1 MARQVRTTVKPARQ
15 SRQDRRDAQNQKSKL
30 LTVRNI
36 DAKTD
41 AQDDFL
47 DSYAQ
52 GFNIVGVGSAGTGK
66 SFLSLYLALKEVES
80 NRKQRVIIVRSAV
93 PTREQGFL
101 KGTLEEKE
109 AVYEL
114 PYKDIVNDICGNGT
128 SYDALKKHDK
138 IQFITSSYVR
148 GLTFDNAVIVVD
160 EFQSMHQE
168 ELYSVLTRVGE
179 NSRVIVIGDTKQC
192 DLNPRRE
199 ESGFDWFMKIC
210 KKMKDQFEIVEFKPQ
225 DIVRSGFVKSLI
237 IANESL

>member
-1 MARQVRTTVKPARQ
+1 MTRQTRTTKPSRIARNE
-15 SRQDRRDAQNQKSKL
+15 RRNPEQARSKL

-36 DAKTD
+36 QPKTD
-41 AQDDFL
+41 AQEDFL
-47 DSYAQ
+47 DAFAQ

-80 NRKQRVIIVRSAV
+80 GRKQKVIIVRSAV

-114 PYKDIVNDICGNGT
+114 PYKDIVNDLCASGT
-128 SYDALKKHDK
+128 SYESLKKHDK

-179 NSRVIVIGDTKQC
+179 NSKVIVIGDTKQC

-199 ESGFDWFMKIC
+199 ESGFNWFMKVC
-210 KKMKDQFEIVEFKPQ
+210 DKMHDHFDIIEFQPQ
-225 DIVRSGFVKSLI
+225 DIVRSGFVKALI
-237 IANESL
+237 MANEG

>member
-1 MARQVRTTVKPARQ
+1 MAREARTTKPSRIARNERRNPDQVR
-15 SRQDRRDAQNQKSKL
+15 SKL

-36 DAKTD
+36 EAKTD
-41 AQDDFL
+41 AQEYFL

-80 NRKQRVIIVRSAV
+80 NRKQKVIIVRSAV

-114 PYKDIVNDICGNGT
+114 PYRDIVNDLCASGT
-128 SYDALKKHDK
+128 SYESLKKHDK

-192 DLNPRRE
+192 DLNLRKE
-199 ESGFDWFMKIC
+199 ESCFDWFMKIC
-210 KKMKDQFEIVEFKPQ
+210 ERMDDQFDIIDFKPQ

-237 IANESL
+237 MANESL